1 MKQKIVYLFGD
12 PDFIF
17 CNFYIIAGSDLRIK
31 PVYYL
36 IEFRGILL
44 FLRKPYMTFKAVCI
58 MKTCQFAEFQPLF
71 FV

>member
-44 FLRKPYMTFKAVCI
+44 IRSGIRKKFPFGFNTLWI
-58 MKTCQFAEFQPLF
+58 S
-71 FV
+71 